1 MFKGHLSITLVVV
14 AVLASQAYAAQH
26 FHATD
31 FPTSCP
37 VCTHASEV
45 PAVNA
50 IPSATVLVQGY
61 VRLAKPLFEIKK
73 PLFVRHTPHV
83 RAPPLL

>member
-37 VCTHASEV
+37 VCAQANEV
-45 PAVNA
+45 PTVNA
-50 IPSATVLVQGY
+50 NPSSTALVQGH

-73 PLFVRHTPHV
+73 PLFVRLTPHV
-83 RAPPLL
+83 RAPPVL

>member
-1 MFKGHLSITLVVV
+1 MFKGRLSITLVVV

-31 FPTSCP
+31 SPTSCP
-37 VCTHASEV
+37 VCTHASEI

-50 IPSATVLVQGY
+50 NPATIVLAQRY
-61 VRLAKPLFEIKK
+61 ARLAKPLFEIKK
-73 PLFVRHTPHV
+73 PLFVRLTPHV
-83 RAPPLL
+83 RAPPVL